1 MLTLNV
7 DWFQAFDRTVVAIYL
22 TLNNLPSTEQQKKEN
37 VILIGTTQDQVSQS
51 RSRRTTIIWKHS

>member
-1 MLTLNV
+1 MPLSHMLTLNV

-37 VILIGTTQDQVSQS
+37 VILIGTT
-51 RSRRTTIIWKHS
+51 

>member
-1 MLTLNV
+1 MPLSHMLTLNV

-51 RSRRTTIIWKHS
+51 RSR